1 MASFSEKLNQVPGLE
16 GMSYQMRQT
25 LLDRVYDAAKS
36 SGKVSSEEL
45 RQFRNNQMDTLLE
58 DERTANGEALGQG
71 LVGGS
76 VPLPQDREAVG
87 KLARRNAIEDLKD
100 FGRIASDPVQYGAA
114 LGKAVSDI
122 SAVIPNPADTL
133 RSVMLSQ
140 VPGFKDIPNPE
151 EIARKSINDWYSEVV
166 KDDPDLA
173 KMYHAAV
180 VDGAIGSLFGMA
192 RAGKMAAEFG
202 VTGLGK
208 VREFLAPTISSV
220 IGGQVVYHGME
231 GLDARLEQTDLNE
244 GMKNGIRI
252 AASLAAGVA
261 VGMGPESFIERAI
274 AADPQALKLA
284 SNLAKVSDDAK
295 ASGKS
300 FSDALAENPD
310 ISEDLKGQLGLTD
323 GQNLNA
329 PDPVAIAKQ
338 GEDVEAKTR
347 AGIELTQ
354 EEAALNQSTGATV
367 DAPKVDTEEISEALG
382 DMSET
387 RKIEATEADRVMNW
401 LATAEDKSAPA
412 IQREFRIPFVKAHAY
427 AEAFAK
433 RNSTASSLEASMEQT
448 GKELDAAEKPST
460 DGGVDSLGIEPA
472 PVPQKPSQ
480 SLELEMEQAGKE
492 LDAIEKPSTDGGA
505 DTIVEAPKEAPKKA
519 SKKYTPTEKPAQPK
533 KLRQVNTLDNIP
545 LERRVLTNLDE
556 LVAEQKLLTSQ
567 KAGTTDPAQV
577 AELDA
582 RLKDVEAK
590 LTDVKNVI
598 LLELDGAGKLQ
609 SALRNEKN
617 NLEKA
622 VQKARKD
629 YAAAKKAGA
638 PEAELLEQEIQGKR
652 LVERQKLIQE
662 RLAAVEKLPKKAGK
676 KLLDRL
682 RAERDAKRAG
692 TKRVEAPSA
701 PYKEKIE
708 RTDPQT
714 RLAELPERERF
725 SVLKLH
731 NAAKMAKAELFGRA
745 LTEEEDL
752 DLLGTVLDKE
762 RSWGANPFEHKDKPT
777 IVTETGPHVMAG
789 YVFDKYPMLGKVMSV
804 LHPHAAVTGTFSPE
818 DVFAIV
824 QGMTIRSGFG
834 MDEAGWLL
842 QRELLEQSYKLWD
855 DVKAD
860 APWSMG
866 LSLED
871 ALKELHIPNVGA
883 ARAKAIADTITAAF
897 PDLKIA
903 YKVGGV
909 AQAEAIAVSNN
920 LERLITANVDE
931 TTLPILFHE
940 IGHQHFY
947 YGLNAAEK
955 MAWMDDMRKS
965 ALDEN
970 SWAQNFPGYAD
981 RKVIGEAADKTP
993 FEQARDLLWVHDP
1006 AEMYAQQ
1013 FSAFLTSGR
1022 LPSIDTLTSFQKA
1035 WRGLKRVMGAA
1046 GDNWDKLPAATQEHF
1061 LRILTGPDPSEVRA
1075 VSKADIDEALQ
1086 GSWLYSDKDMA
1097 EPRVYEI
1104 RQELEAT
1111 YGNRTEPM
1119 PQMVADSGEAVDPV
1133 TSIAVRP
1140 DLESAGDAPIASFFS
1155 LPTAARVA
1163 AYALDDLPKV
1173 IEMHALSLLHDLP
1186 GADYNEAVLCLR
1198 RMAQDLSE
1206 PNRGNL
1212 LDSLVARMIP
1222 TQTKYDPNYDPS
1234 VGQSYS
1240 RSELAE
1246 MGEMDS
1252 IREYNSLDA
1261 GAKNALALDATRRA
1275 KRDWHKKYAQAHQTL
1290 TEQVEAKKISSFTES
1305 DVKALADRIGSEG
1318 GNAIERQATF
1328 EYYDSQARDVM
1339 RDRYA
1344 QATKQLAALDVY
1356 HDEVG
1361 DFLRN
1366 VLAAKGMSQPIDVSF
1381 TRRMAHSAAFARAAT
1396 QKGSPTF
1403 SPYQLA
1409 KLGVQLGYCAVA
1421 GLEYDPDGD
1430 PLPFFGR
1437 VRWSPTKFYDTSP
1450 LGILLIPGAYRGA
1463 RWGASR
1469 AGKWAKPKVSQISKK
1484 LPPGVKG
1491 RWEDLRDTVRLGF
1504 LESGGL
1510 PSQLREA
1517 TRQAQLF
1524 ARTKKKDFYA
1534 FAETMSDNFSPEERS
1549 QIAKLYS
1556 REGVSVDEVMDAQAN
1571 SPDVWAAV
1579 ELTDR
1584 LYSSIPNTFKSIGL
1598 WSERFDDLTHYL
1610 NRYYTAFMKPQL
1622 SKVFLDSGLSPIRG
1636 DFLKR
1641 RGITAVVENGKGGAG
1656 APAKDSLAKL
1666 QENANNEGIALDEG
1680 LKLNGWGASDGS
1692 IYYAIPNTAYDNT
1705 LKGQGLIP
1713 LHTWGDTD
1721 TGFIVE
1727 RVTKG
1732 RKGNLRRLKV
1742 RRDYSAEER
1751 KGMGEVVDIAVR
1763 AAAMGEALEKDLRRG
1778 KAFELIANL
1787 PDYAKRAAD
1796 EAEAQELSGQGWTQL
1811 EDAVND
1817 ATGLKKYGALS
1828 GMFVHPDAML
1838 ALRQMEPSRL
1848 RQTLRHIGEDNTAL
1862 GVFFKGYKKALT
1874 GWKIAKTALSPIG
1887 HMNNFVSNLFMGTMQ
1902 GHNMVGVLKDGAA
1915 LMRLRKWDLQ
1925 VRELT
1930 KKNDPQAAVLFD
1942 RLRNDPMYPT
1952 YERIRA
1958 VNIADSSQWAS
1969 ELSSYSLV
1977 DKLEKELADGTQ
1989 AGTSMGSLFKMMSM
2003 IASPV
2008 VDTAKAGYKFATS
2021 AYENG
2026 DLIFK
2031 FGAFSQGLKQG
2042 MSNNDA
2048 VKYAYDAY
2056 FDYGN
2061 LPPVV
2066 KGIRDS
2072 GLVPF
2077 VSYIYKAIPALTKAV
2092 TQHPE
2097 RVAGVAL
2104 ALELMHLQAIRS
2116 VYGEDDPVAVRE
2128 ALDEAVPDYMKSR
2141 GLGGL
2146 FRTRVLNPLGSE
2158 ANLQTPKGEIAKSQY
2173 VDLARMLPGADLW
2186 ETVPDKVNDID
2197 FSLMAPGN
2205 LIYRTILQNPIIA
2218 NAVMA
2223 GTGKN
2228 PQLGFALNDGGEID
2242 APAVAQRKEA
2252 GYAASV
2258 WNTVV
2263 PNLPFVPG
2271 TPTADKIREALSA
2284 RGVPDLGWWGGNEDL
2299 TGLDSVG
2306 MPKSLGTA
2314 VANTIG
2320 VKLRDVYPEQSLYM
2334 QQKGEKRELGKEKS
2348 RLKRIFK
2355 SAKYSDEY
2363 KQEQLEEYRQTAQ
2376 VSGDRS
2382 KKRSEMMQR
2391 LTAARRRAQGG
2402 QSLPH

>member
-25 LLDRVYDAAKS
+25 LLDRVYDVAKS
-36 SGKVSSEEL
+36 SGKVSSGEL

-58 DERTANGEALGQG
+58 DERAANGESLGQG

-76 VPLPQDREAVG
+76 VPLPKDREAVG

-140 VPGFKDIPNPE
+140 VSGFKDIPNPE

-244 GMKNGIRI
+244 SMKNGIRI

-284 SNLAKVSDDAK
+284 DDLAKVSDDAK
-295 ASGKS
+295 AAGKS
-300 FSDALAENPD
+300 FSEALAENPD

-387 RKIEATEADRVMNW
+387 RNLEATEADRVMNW
-401 LATAEDKSAPA
+401 LATAEDKSVGA
-412 IQREFRIPFVKAHAY
+412 IQREFRMPFVKAHAY

-433 RNSTASSLEASMEQT
+433 RNGTVDSLEASMEQA
-448 GKELDAAEKPST
+448 GRELDAAEKPST
-460 DGGVDSLGIEPA
+460 DGGVD
-472 PVPQKPSQ
+472 
-480 SLELEMEQAGKE
+480 
-492 LDAIEKPSTDGGA
+492 
-505 DTIVEAPKEAPKKA
+505 TIVEPPKETPKKVG
-519 SKKYTPTEKPAQPK
+519 KKYTPTEKTAQPK
-533 KLRQVNTLDNIP
+533 KPRQVNTLDNIP

-567 KAGTTDPAQV
+567 KAATTDSAQV

-609 SALRNEKN
+609 SALRREKN

-629 YAAAKKAGA
+629 YADAKKEGKS
-638 PEAELLEQEIQGKR
+638 EAELLELEIQGKE

-662 RLAAVEKLPKKAGK
+662 RLTAVEKLPKKAGK
-676 KLLDRL
+676 KLLERL
-682 RAERDAKRAG
+682 RAERDAKRAA
-692 TKRVEAPSA
+692 KRKAEAPSA

-714 RLAELPERERF
+714 RLAELPERDRF

-731 NAAKMAKAELFGRA
+731 NAAKMAKAEFLGRA

-804 LHPHAAVTGTFSPE
+804 LHPHVAATGTFSPE

-834 MDEAGWLL
+834 MDESGWLL

-855 DVKAD
+855 DIKTD
-860 APWSMG
+860 SQWSLG

-883 ARAKAIADTITAAF
+883 ARAKTIADTITAAF
-897 PDLKIA
+897 PNLKIA

-909 AQAEAIAVSNN
+909 AKAEAIATSDS
-920 LERLITANVDE
+920 LSRLITATADE

-947 YGLNAAEK
+947 HGLNAAEK

-1075 VSKADIDEALQ
+1075 ISKAEIDEALR
-1086 GSWLYSDKDMA
+1086 GNWLYSDA
-1097 EPRVYEI
+1097 EDAGPRVLEI

-1119 PQMVADSGEAVDPV
+1119 PQMVTTFDDGTSGEIDIADSVAVKAQPDNVSEVPV
-1133 TSIAVRP
+1133 
-1140 DLESAGDAPIASFFS
+1140 ASFFS
-1155 LPTAARVA
+1155 LPVAQRVA
-1163 AYALDDLPKV
+1163 AYALNDLPKV

-1186 GADYNEAVLCLR
+1186 GASYDEAVLCLR

-1212 LDSLVARMIP
+1212 LDALVARMVP
-1222 TQTKYDPNYDPS
+1222 DRTKYDPNFDPA

-1240 RSELAE
+1240 RSEIAE
-1246 MGEMDS
+1246 MNEMDS
-1252 IREYNSLDA
+1252 LREYNALDE
-1261 GAKNALALDATRRA
+1261 GAKNALALDATRKA
-1275 KRDWHKKYAQAHQTL
+1275 KQEWHRKYAQAARTL
-1290 TEQVEAKKISSFTES
+1290 AEQKEAGKISGYTEA
-1305 DVKALADRIGSEG
+1305 DIKALADRIGMEG
-1318 GNAIERQATF
+1318 GNATERQATF

-1344 QATKQLAALDVY
+1344 MAAKQLAELDVY

-1361 DFLRN
+1361 NFLRS
-1366 VLAAKGMSQPIDVSF
+1366 VLAAKGMSQPIDPSF
-1381 TRRMAHSAAFARAAT
+1381 TRRMAHAAAFARAAT

-1403 SPYQLA
+1403 SSYQLA

-1437 VRWSPTKFYDTSP
+1437 VRWSPTKFYGTSP
-1450 LGILLIPGAYRGA
+1450 LGILLIPGAYKGA
-1463 RWGASR
+1463 RWGASK

-1510 PSQLREA
+1510 PRQLREA

-1641 RGITAVVENGKGGAG
+1641 RGVTAIVENGKGGTG
-1656 APAKDSLAKL
+1656 APARDSLSKL

-1692 IYYAIPNTAYDNT
+1692 IYYAIPDTAYDNT

-1838 ALRQMEPSRL
+1838 ALKQMEPSRL

-1874 GWKIAKTALSPIG
+1874 YWKIAKTALSPIG

-1977 DKLEKELADGTQ
+1977 EKLEKELADGTQ
-1989 AGTSMGSLFKMMSM
+1989 TNTSMGSLFKLMSM

-2008 VDTAKAGYKFATS
+2008 VGTAKAGYKLATS

-2146 FRTRVLNPLGSE
+2146 FRTRILNPLGSE

-2218 NAVMA
+2218 NAIMA

-2228 PQLGFALNDGGEID
+2228 PQLGFVLNDGGEID
-2242 APAVAQRKEA
+2242 SPAVAQRKEA

-2263 PNLPFVPG
+2263 PNLPFIPG

-2284 RGVPDLGWWGGNEDL
+2284 KGVPDLGWWGGDEDL

-2320 VKLRDVYPEQSLYM
+2320 VKFRDVYPEQSLYM
-2334 QQKGEKRELGKEKS
+2334 QQKSAERELGKEKS
-2348 RLKRIFK
+2348 RLRRIFK
-2355 SAKYSDEY
+2355 SPAKSDDY
-2363 KQEQLEEYRQTAQ
+2363 KQEQLEEYQQTAQ
-2376 VSGDRS
+2376 YVQEGS